1 MRHPNQLALALFPE
15 DGLPP
20 YLDNPSAV
28 VVSVSGGLDSDYA
41 ALWARQRW
49 PNARLI
55 LWHAYLVLM
64 DWDETLD
71 HLQMLATTLGNCRIV
86 VCQAVYE
93 LNGTLTPSGCHGTS
107 LRRWHIVQDGD
118 AWHGPAGDSDPA
130 AILTLLE
137 FARRAR
143 NGQPPTKN
151 IRYCTDYFK
160 IRLFNV
166 WARINRQMLGEQA
179 VLLSG
184 ERWAESAQ
192 RSRLSAWEWREAIS
206 LKPGHTE
213 WPNGWRLLWARPG
226 IDLALHEVAGAVIG
240 AGIEPHPGYFA
251 QGETLASLLD
261 PNRDEMARAR
271 LSCRVCIFSQQRHI
285 QYALDA
291 RPAMMLQA
299 VRAVQEY
306 ERTTGYTW
314 QQRGPLTVTPV
325 MLA

>member
-1 MRHPNQLALALFPE
+1 MHRRNQLALPLFPE
-15 DGLPP
+15 DGQPP
-20 YLDNPSAV
+20 YSDNPSAV

-41 ALWARQRW
+41 ALWARRKW
-49 PNARLI
+49 PNKQII
-55 LWHAYLVLM
+55 LWHAYLVQM

-71 HLQMLATTLGNCRIV
+71 HLRMLATALGNCHLV

-107 LRRWHIVQDGD
+107 LRRCHIVQDGD
-118 AWHGPAGDSDPA
+118 VWYGPAADDDSE

-166 WARINRQMLGEQA
+166 WARMNRQLLGERA

-192 RSRLSAWEWREAIS
+192 RSRLSAWEWRDTIS
-206 LKPGHTE
+206 LKPGHAE
-213 WPNGWRLLWARPG
+213 WQNGWRLLWARPG
-226 IDLALHEVAGAVIG
+226 IERALHEVAGAVIG

-261 PNRDEMARAR
+261 PNRDERARAR
-271 LSCRVCIFSQQRHI
+271 LSCRVCIFSQQHHI
-285 QYALDA
+285 QHALDVQ
-291 RPAMMLQA
+291 PAMMLPA
-299 VRAVQEY
+299 VLAVKDY
-306 ERTTGYTW
+306 EASTGYSW
-314 QQRGPLTVTPV
+314 QQRGPLAV
-325 MLA
+325 ACAA